1 MNAVAE
7 AAQTSVTMPSSDLMT
22 AVRRYRSAWITV
34 GFLSAV
40 LSVLQ
45 LSGALY
51 MMMVYDSVLPS
62 RSIPTLI
69 GLLML
74 LVVMYLFQG
83 AFDTM
88 RTRILG
94 DIAAALDK
102 EWSPRVQRAIS
113 DAALRGHGIPGDGLT
128 PMRDLE
134 NIRSFMSGSGP
145 GTIMDLPWIIFFL
158 GILFL
163 LHVWIGVTALIGAIL
178 LLGLTVL
185 TDRAIKA
192 PAAKLSQVAAY
203 RNSMAETNLRHAEL
217 LTVLGMRGRMEDRW
231 QNVNRMFLSAQSSLS
246 RSTGVLGGFSKLGR
260 LFLQSAIL
268 TVGALLVIDGKAS
281 GGVIFASSI
290 LSARALAP
298 IDQAIANWRG
308 LAAARIGWRRLS
320 SLLRDVPPEPE
331 RQTLLPPPTSRLEVI
346 SLFVAPPGT
355 QRMTVQNVSFAL
367 EAGSALAII
376 GASAA
381 GKSSLARA
389 IVGAWRPARG
399 TVRLDGAT
407 LDQWPSD
414 ILGRSIGYMPQMV
427 ELFEGSIADNI
438 SRFMP
443 GQNSDAIIAAAKAAG
458 VHDMIVAMP
467 AGYQTPV
474 GHEGTS
480 LSAGQRQRIGLAR
493 ALYGDPFLVLLDEPN
508 SNLDGAGERALSTA
522 IMSVRE
528 RKGIVIVVA
537 HRPSALAAVDQVL
550 VMRDGFADGFGPRDE
565 ILEKFLKLPN
575 AAAAQQGG
583 QASPGSPSQQQAA

>member
-7 AAQTSVTMPSSDLMT
+7 SVQGGATVPSSDLMT

-145 GTIMDLPWIIFFL
+145 GTIMDLPWIFFFL

-231 QNVNRMFLSAQSSLS
+231 QNVNRMFLSAQSSLA

-320 SLLRDVPPEPE
+320 NLLRDVPPEPE
-331 RQTLLPPPTSRLEVI
+331 RQTLLPPPVSRLEVI

-367 EAGSALAII
+367 DAGSALAII

-414 ILGRSIGYMPQMV
+414 VLGRSIGYMPQMV

-508 SNLDGAGERALSTA
+508 SNLDGAGERALSAA

-528 RKGIVIVVA
+528 RKGIAIVVA
-537 HRPSALAAVDQVL
+537 HRPSALASVDQVL
-550 VMRDGFADGFGPRDE
+550 VMRDGCADGFGPRDE

-575 AAAAQQGG
+575 AAAQQGG
-583 QASPGSPSQQQAA
+583 QASPGSSSQQQAA

>member
-1 MNAVAE
+1 MNALTTPVE
-7 AAQTSVTMPSSDLMT
+7 AGRAAVTSDLME
-22 AVRRYRSAWITV
+22 AVRRYRKAWITV

-69 GLLML
+69 GLLAM
-74 LVVMYLFQG
+74 LVVMYAFQG
-83 AFDTM
+83 VFDTM

-94 DIAAALDK
+94 DIAAALDR

-113 DAALRGHGIPGDGLT
+113 DAALRGRGVPGDGLT

-134 NIRSFMSGSGP
+134 NIRSFMSGPGP
-145 GTIMDLPWIIFFL
+145 GTIMDLPWIAVFL

-163 LHVWIGVTALIGAIL
+163 LHVWLGVTALVGAIL
-178 LLGLTVL
+178 LLGLTLL
-185 TDRAIKA
+185 TDKAIKA
-192 PAAKLSQVAAY
+192 PAAKLSQVSAY
-203 RNSMAETNLRHAEL
+203 RNSMAETNLRHVEL
-217 LTVLGMRGRMEDRW
+217 LSVLGMRGRMEERW
-231 QNVNRMFLSAQSSLS
+231 QNVNRMFLSAQSSLA

-298 IDQAIANWRG
+298 IDQAIANWRN

-320 SLLRDVPPEPE
+320 ALLRDVPPEPE
-331 RQTLLPPPTSRLEVI
+331 WDIVLPAPEMRLEVQN
-346 SLFVAPPGT
+346 LCVAPPGT
-355 QRMTVQNVSFAL
+355 QRLTVQGVDFTL
-367 EAGSALAII
+367 EAGSALAVI

-399 TVRLDGAT
+399 SVRMDGAT

-414 ILGRSIGYMPQMV
+414 VLGRSIGYMPQMV
-427 ELFEGSIADNI
+427 ELFDGTIADNI

-443 GQNSDAIIAAAKAAG
+443 GQNSDAVIAAAKAAG

-467 AGYQTPV
+467 LGYQTPV
-474 GHEGTS
+474 GHEGTC
-480 LSAGQRQRIGLAR
+480 LSAGQRQRVGLAR

-508 SNLDGAGERALSTA
+508 SNLDGAGERALSAA

-528 RKGIVIVVA
+528 RKGIVIVIA
-537 HRPSALAAVDQVL
+537 HRPSALASVDLVL
-550 VMRDGFADGFGPRDE
+550 VMRDGRADGFGPRDE

-575 AAAAQQGG
+575 PNAPAGAKPAPG
-583 QASPGSPSQQQAA
+583 ASTQQQAA

>member
-1 MNAVAE
+1 MSELAPSSE
-7 AAQTSVTMPSSDLMT
+7 SPRAAPASDLME
-22 AVRRYRSAWITV
+22 AVRRYRKAWITV

-69 GLLML
+69 GLLLM
-74 LVVMYLFQG
+74 LVVMYVFQG
-83 AFDTM
+83 MFDTM

-94 DIAAALDK
+94 DIASALDC

-113 DAALRGHGIPGDGLT
+113 DAALRGHAVPGDGLT

-134 NIRSFMSGSGP
+134 NIRSFMSGTGP
-145 GTIMDLPWIIFFL
+145 GTIMDLPWIVFFL

-163 LHVWIGVTALIGAIL
+163 LHVWLGVTALVGAVL
-178 LLGLTVL
+178 LLGLTLL

-192 PAAKLSQVAAY
+192 PAARLSQVAAY

-217 LTVLGMRGRMEDRW
+217 LTVLGMRGRMEERW
-231 QNVNRMFLSAQSSLS
+231 QNVNRMFLSAQSSLA

-260 LFLQSAIL
+260 MFLQSAIL

-290 LSARALAP
+290 LSGRALAP
-298 IDQAIANWRG
+298 IDQAIANWRAF
-308 LAAARIGWRRLS
+308 AAAKIGWRRLS
-320 SLLRDVPPEPE
+320 SLLHDIPPEPE
-331 RQTLLPPPTSRLEVI
+331 RDILLPPPAMRLEVQN
-346 SLFVAPPGT
+346 LFVAPPGT
-355 QRMTVQNVSFAL
+355 QRLTVQGVEFTL
-367 EAGSALAII
+367 EAGSALAVI

-381 GKSSLARA
+381 GKSSLARGL
-389 IVGAWRPARG
+389 VGAWRPVRG
-399 TVRLDGAT
+399 SVRLDGAT

-414 ILGRSIGYMPQMV
+414 VLGRSIGYMPQMV
-427 ELFEGSIADNI
+427 ELFDGTIADNI

-443 GQNSDAIIAAAKAAG
+443 GQNSDAVIAAAQAAG
-458 VHDMIVAMP
+458 VHEMIVAMP
-467 AGYQTPV
+467 LGYQTPV
-474 GHEGTS
+474 GHEGAA

-493 ALYGDPFLVLLDEPN
+493 ALYGDPFFVLLDEPN
-508 SNLDGAGERALSTA
+508 SNLDGAGERALSAA
-522 IMSVRE
+522 IMSVRV
-528 RKGIVIVVA
+528 RKGIVIVIA
-537 HRPSALAAVDQVL
+537 HRPSALAAVDL
-550 VMRDGFADGFGPRDE
+550 VMVMREGRVDGFGPRDE
-565 ILEKFLKLPN
+565 ILEKFLKLPSP
-575 AAAAQQGG
+575 AQPGG
-583 QASPGSPSQQQAA
+583 ATASSGPSAQQQAA